1 MIGLLTKHGHWQTTP
16 FLAALRHDRIDAPCV
31 FDGSINGACFR
42 AWTKQML
49 APRLQAGDIVILDN
63 LSSHKVASIKEAIE
77 KNAGRF
83 SSICRPTVQ
92 T

>member
-1 MIGLLTKHGHWQTTP
+1 
-16 FLAALRHDRIDAPCV
+16 
-31 FDGSINGACFR
+31 
-42 AWTKQML
+42 ML